1 MNRHFCSVEASL
13 GSDVLL
19 MVDRATVAEVMVE
32 VMAVALMRITLD
44 FVAFEMAKIADPFQL
59 TAFSIFLI
67 YRVFVFPNVLP
78 LFFLKFLSIIFS
90 S

>member
-1 MNRHFCSVEASL
+1 MNRHFCSVEVSL

-44 FVAFEMAKIADPFQL
+44 FVAFEMAKIADPFQF
-59 TAFSIFLI
+59 TAFSIFLF
-67 YRVFVFPNVLP
+67 YRVLYLRMFHP
-78 LFFLKFLSIIFS
+78 FFA
-90 S
+90 